1 MCLLVAPHRTSKNA
15 VNMAKALLKTNIL
28 DCPRLTDED
37 RNDDCELEN
46 ILREIVNGQNR
57 QIQLMYGVLED
68 MNSAQTNDC
77 VVHIE

>member
-1 MCLLVAPHRTSKNA
+1 
-15 VNMAKALLKTNIL
+15 MAKALLKTNIL